1 MAALVMNKTAT
12 VQQPKTS
19 SFLPPVQGLLQRQ
32 CACGN
37 RTTAGGECTECAKKK
52 HNLQRKLSIGASN
65 DPLEHEAD
73 RVADQ
78 VMSMQPNAT
87 VNKAPVRIQRYSG
100 QTNQG
105 EGLAPASVDHVLSSA
120 GRPLE
125 PTLRNDMEQ
134 RFGHD
139 FSHVRVH
146 TGGTAEQSAREV
158 NANAYTVGNSVVFGA
173 GKYAPQTQSGKR
185 LLAHELTHVVQ
196 QEASP
201 SSSTHSN
208 TASVQKKSTINFSNV
223 FLRRDGIIDKVRSA
237 IDPAT
242 RQFLSDVKDSVK
254 QSPKHFVEFFTG
266 DLLETVKANWI
277 KIAAVTLGLLGTQLI
292 IGGLEAAPTGVTQ
305 IIGAILE
312 LAVLAVLGY
321 FAIVE
326 VVGAAEEGMRWWNI
340 ARKANGDPKE
350 IAEASKAFVKMV
362 WHIFMA
368 ILAVAAVRARIRA
381 GAIPRVTAPVR
392 GAPMIETP
400 PVSPPPQLRPIQGGK
415 SGQVKIE
422 GGRVVSSGA
431 KSSPPAGTRGPVAS
445 SGDATARAFQ
455 PESEPIP
462 EVPSPV
468 REVPPLP
475 KETGNPSISPA
486 KPEAISPVKAAAVSA
501 SGGLV
506 SSSPTSG
513 KEPEKVKKKCEV
525 PDGLSRDCALPFI
538 WRKPI
543 ELYAPIIEMP
553 NALPPVT
560 FSREQGPA
568 PVCYSFR
575 SATVCEDIG
584 VANWPSIGRTF
595 QYIPYDV
602 RETPEQAR
610 FNRILDA
617 LGFNRSG
624 FDAEHVWDVKL
635 RGLEYD
641 RLNNLWPA
649 SNQEQQLAGVQ
660 HANQIRAYE
669 SQLGNVNGRWFRIVA
684 VRHPGLL

>member
-1 MAALVMNKTAT
+1 MNKTAT
-12 VQQPKTS
+12 AQQPKTTS
-19 SFLPPVQGLLQRQ
+19 LLPPVQGLLQRQ

-37 RTTAGGECTECAKKK
+37 RTNVDGECTECAKKK

-73 RVADQ
+73 SVADQ

-87 VNKAPVRIQRYSG
+87 ANKAPVRIQRYSG
-100 QTNQG
+100 QTSQG
-105 EGLAPASVDHVLSSA
+105 EGTAPASVDHVLSSA

-125 PTLRNDMEQ
+125 PSLRNDMEQ

-139 FSHVRVH
+139 FSHVRLH
-146 TGGTAEQSAREV
+146 TGGTAEQSAKDV
-158 NANAYTVGNSVVFGA
+158 NANAYTVGNNVVFGA
-173 GKYAPQTQSGKR
+173 GQFAPQTQSGQR

-208 TASVQKKSTINFSNV
+208 TASVQNKSTINFSNV
-223 FLRRDGIIDKVRSA
+223 FLRRDGIVDKVRSA

-242 RQFLSDVKDSVK
+242 RQFLSDLKDSVK
-254 QSPKHFVEFFTG
+254 QSPEHFVEFFTG
-266 DLLETVKANWI
+266 ELLETVKAHWI

-292 IGGLEAAPTGVTQ
+292 IGGLEAAPTGITQ

-368 ILAVAAVRARIRA
+368 ILAVAGVRARIQA

-392 GAPMIETP
+392 GAPVIETP
-400 PVSPPPQLRPIQGGK
+400 PVSPPPQLRPIQGGR

-431 KSSPPAGTRGPVAS
+431 KSSPPAGIRGPVAS

-455 PESEPIP
+455 PEPEPIP

-486 KPEAISPVKAAAVSA
+486 KPEATSPVKAAAVSA

-506 SSSPTSG
+506 SSSPTSKPDLDSDLDKPSKRRG
-513 KEPEKVKKKCEV
+513 CIYESVGQQFGRYPCHAAYATHLSGVSREFRITS
-525 PDGLSRDCALPFI
+525 PDGESVD
-538 WRKPI
+538 
-543 ELYAPIIEMP
+543 
-553 NALPPVT
+553 
-560 FSREQGPA
+560 
-568 PVCYSFR
+568 
-575 SATVCEDIG
+575 
-584 VANWPSIGRTF
+584 
-595 QYIPYDV
+595 
-602 RETPEQAR
+602 
-610 FNRILDA
+610 
-617 LGFNRSG
+617 
-624 FDAEHVWDVKL
+624 FDAMDHGQTLYEVKTGYRGVVFSKDPIYQNSIASAFWMQAERQMHVASSCRHKLKWYFNDPYAASFFGAKNAPYPQYFHAPMPVEVWYEPFDCDVD
-635 RGLEYD
+635 G
-641 RLNNLWPA
+641 
-649 SNQEQQLAGVQ
+649 
-660 HANQIRAYE
+660 
-669 SQLGNVNGRWFRIVA
+669 
-684 VRHPGLL
+684 

>member
-1 MAALVMNKTAT
+1 MNKLATA
-12 VQQPKTS
+12 QQPKTTS
-19 SFLPPVQGLLQRQ
+19 LLPPAQGLLQRQ

-37 RTTAGGECTECAKKK
+37 HTTAGGECTECAKKK
-52 HNLQRKLSIGASN
+52 LNLQRKLSIGASN

-78 VMSMQPNAT
+78 VMSMQPNTT

-100 QTNQG
+100 QPNQA
-105 EGLAPASVDHVLSSA
+105 EGTAPAIVDHVLSSA

-125 PTLRNDMEQ
+125 PSLRNDMEQ

-139 FSHVRVH
+139 FSHVRLH
-146 TGGTAEQSAREV
+146 TGGTAEQSAKDV
-158 NANAYTVGNSVVFGA
+158 NANAYTVGNNVVFGA
-173 GKYAPQTQSGKR
+173 GQFAPQTQSGQR

-208 TASVQKKSTINFSNV
+208 TASVQNKSTINFSNV
-223 FLRRDGIIDKVRSA
+223 FLRRDGIVDKVRSA

-242 RQFLSDVKDSVK
+242 RQFLSDLKDSVK
-254 QSPKHFVEFFTG
+254 QSPEHFVEFFTG
-266 DLLETVKANWI
+266 ELLETVKAHWI

-292 IGGLEAAPTGVTQ
+292 IGGLEAAPTGITQ

-368 ILAVAAVRARIRA
+368 ILAVAGVRARIQA

-392 GAPMIETP
+392 GAPVIETP
-400 PVSPPPQLRPIQGGK
+400 PVSPPPQLRPIQGGR

-431 KSSPPAGTRGPVAS
+431 KSSPPAGIRGPVAS

-455 PESEPIP
+455 PEPEPIP

-506 SSSPTSG
+506 SSSPTSKPDLDSDLDKPSKRRG
-513 KEPEKVKKKCEV
+513 CIYESVGQQFGRYPCHAAYATHLSGVSREFRITS
-525 PDGLSRDCALPFI
+525 PDGESVD
-538 WRKPI
+538 
-543 ELYAPIIEMP
+543 
-553 NALPPVT
+553 
-560 FSREQGPA
+560 
-568 PVCYSFR
+568 
-575 SATVCEDIG
+575 
-584 VANWPSIGRTF
+584 
-595 QYIPYDV
+595 
-602 RETPEQAR
+602 
-610 FNRILDA
+610 
-617 LGFNRSG
+617 
-624 FDAEHVWDVKL
+624 FDAMDHGQTLYEVKTGYRGVVFSKDPIYQNSIASAFWMQAERQMHVAGSCRHKLKWYFNDPYAASFFGAKNAPYPQYFHAPMPVEVWYEPFDCDVD
-635 RGLEYD
+635 G
-641 RLNNLWPA
+641 
-649 SNQEQQLAGVQ
+649 
-660 HANQIRAYE
+660 
-669 SQLGNVNGRWFRIVA
+669 
-684 VRHPGLL
+684 